1 MAYPELKSR
10 MNNEPSTYN
19 QSDASGQSPN
29 TMVGQLVE
37 STLVPVIEEQLQVG
51 TQRVQ
56 TGVVR
61 IVKHVTE
68 EVQTVSLPTTREDVI
83 VDRVAI
89 YQYVETPPAVR
100 YEGDTTIIPVLRE
113 VLVTE
118 KKLLLVEEVH
128 ITKRRTT
135 DQDAQ
140 EFTLLK
146 EEVTVE
152 RSGPDNERSA

>member
-1 MAYPELKSR
+1 
-10 MNNEPSTYN
+10 MNNESAIDSQHDTPDKWISEVV
-19 QSDASGQSPN
+19 
-29 TMVGQLVE
+29 VGVDP
-37 STLVPVIEEQLQVG
+37 VVIPVIEEQLQIAINEVE
-51 TQRVQ
+51 

-61 IVKHVTE
+61 LTKRVTE
-68 EVQTVSLPTTREDVI
+68 EVQTIDTPTTKEEVT

-89 YQYVETPPAVR
+89 YQYVDTPPVIR

-128 ITKRRTT
+128 VTKRKTVE
-135 DQDAQ
+135 QDTQ
-140 EFTLLK
+140 TFTLRK

-152 RSGPDNERSA
+152 RSVPESERPV

>member
-1 MAYPELKSR
+1 MD
-10 MNNEPSTYN
+10 NEPPNNN
-19 QSDASGQSPN
+19 QYDTSGQRMSEVV
-29 TMVGQLVE
+29 VGTDAV
-37 STLVPVIEEQLQVG
+37 VIPVIEEKLHVDI
-51 TQRVQ
+51 TEVE

-68 EVQTVSLPTTREDVI
+68 ETQTIDTPTTKEDVT

-89 YQYVETPPAVR
+89 YQYVDTPPVIR

-113 VLVTE
+113 VVVTE

-128 ITKRRTT
+128 VTKRKTT
-135 DQDAQ
+135 EQDTQ
-140 EFTLLK
+140 TFTLRK

-152 RSGPDNERSA
+152 RNAPDNERPA

>member
-1 MAYPELKSR
+1 
-10 MNNEPSTYN
+10 MNNESVNLSQHNAPGQRTN
-19 QSDASGQSPN
+19 EVISGINP
-29 TMVGQLVE
+29 VVI
-37 STLVPVIEEQLQVG
+37 PVIEELIQIDINEVE
-51 TQRVQ
+51 

-61 IVKHVTE
+61 LVKHVTE
-68 EVQTVSLPTTREDVI
+68 ETQTVDIPTTKEEVI

-89 YQYVETPPAVR
+89 YQYVDTPPVIR

-128 ITKRRTT
+128 VTKRRTT
-135 DQDAQ
+135 EQDTQ
-140 EFTLLK
+140 TFTLRK

-152 RSGPDNERSA
+152 RSTTDNERPA